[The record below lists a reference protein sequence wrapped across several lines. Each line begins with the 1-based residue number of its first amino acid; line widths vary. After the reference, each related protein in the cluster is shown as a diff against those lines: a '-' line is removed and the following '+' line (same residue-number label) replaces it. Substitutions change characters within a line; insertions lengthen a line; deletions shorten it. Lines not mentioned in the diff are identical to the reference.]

1 MAGHYFAFHPVKFR
15 VAFGAATVAC
25 AALSASALAAGRA
38 SGDMLSL
45 LRGGVAAGLMGAC
58 FYAFLR
64 LRPREGWGVWVEPL
78 RLRMARP
85 FRRAPLELAWSEVRL
100 LARTG
105 RKRDAAL
112 ALFLEEGG
120 RVLVPAHLFPRRAD
134 FDAFCTAC
142 EEKVPPP
149 RFDA

>member
-1 MAGHYFAFHPVKFR
+1 MSGLYFAYHPVKFR
-15 VAFGAATVAC
+15 VAFGAAAVAC

-38 SGDMLSL
+38 SGDTLSL
-45 LRGGVAAGLMGAC
+45 LRAGVAAGLMAAC
-58 FYAFLR
+58 FYAFVR

-85 FRRAPLELAWSEVRL
+85 FRGAPLELAWSEVRL

-120 RVLVPAHLFPRRAD
+120 RVLVPAHLFRRRAE
-134 FDAFCTAC
+134 FEAFCAAC